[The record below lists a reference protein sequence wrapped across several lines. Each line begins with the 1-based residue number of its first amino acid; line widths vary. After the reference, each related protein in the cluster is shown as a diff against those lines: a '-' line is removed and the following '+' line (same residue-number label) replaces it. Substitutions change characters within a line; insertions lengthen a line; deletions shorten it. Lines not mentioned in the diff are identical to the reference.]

1 MKINLAFSLFLNKYM
16 GLLFYIFMAYADFK
30 GELILTSLAL
40 VYILAIYNKNQIL
53 NKYEY

>member
-1 MKINLAFSLFLNKYM
+1 
-16 GLLFYIFMAYADFK
+16 LFYIFMAYADFK

-40 VYILAIYNKNQIL
+40 VYTLAIYNKNHIS